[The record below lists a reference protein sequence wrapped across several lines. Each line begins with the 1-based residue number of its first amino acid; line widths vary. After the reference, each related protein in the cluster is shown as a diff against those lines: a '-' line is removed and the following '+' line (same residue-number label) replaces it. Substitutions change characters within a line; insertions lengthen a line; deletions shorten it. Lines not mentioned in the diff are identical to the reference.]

1 MFYRLFVQNLGLK
14 LLAAALAIGLWLSVA
29 GEAMIERGF
38 EVPVGFENVPADLQV
53 AGDPPDTVHV
63 RVRGPM
69 SIVNRLALGDVV
81 AVLDLAGERPGERR
95 LFDMFAGRV
104 RTPFGVEV
112 IQVIPSTITAAL
124 ERAGEP
130 RTVRVVPDIE
140 GQPADGFAVGRI
152 STVPASVE
160 IVGPTSLLDSVVEA
174 ITEPVSI
181 EGSSER
187 VQSLVTIGVSDRV
200 LRLRTPSSAEVT
212 VEIVPAPVER
222 NMQGVTISSRN
233 LEPGLEVLF
242 EPSSIA
248 VGVRGSEALLQAM
261 EEREIEAFI
270 DLEAWRGVPFEAME
284 EGEIEAFID
293 LAGLSA
299 GRYNLPVTVVSSA
312 DLGITHIDPPN
323 VLVVLQ

>member
-1 MFYRLFVQNLGLK
+1 MFHRLFVENLGLK
-14 LLAAALAIGLWLSVA
+14 LLAGALAAGLWLSVA
-29 GEAMIERGF
+29 GEAVIERGF

-69 SIVNRLALGDVV
+69 SIVNRLVLGDVV

-95 LFDMFAGRV
+95 LFDMFADRV

-124 ERAGEP
+124 ETAGAP
-130 RTVRVVPDIE
+130 RTVPVVPDIE
-140 GQPADGFAVGRI
+140 GQPAEGFAVGRI
-152 STVPASVE
+152 STVPESVE
-160 IVGPTSLLDSVVEA
+160 IVGPTSLLNSVVEA

-181 EGSSER
+181 DGSNER

-222 NMQGVTISSRN
+222 NIQELTISSRS
-233 LEPGLEVLF
+233 LEPGIE
-242 EPSSIA
+242 
-248 VGVRGSEALLQAM
+248 SE
-261 EEREIEAFI
+261 
-270 DLEAWRGVPFEAME
+270 
-284 EGEIEAFID
+284 
-293 LAGLSA
+293 
-299 GRYNLPVTVVSSA
+299 
-312 DLGITHIDPPN
+312 
-323 VLVVLQ
+323 

>member
-1 MFYRLFVQNLGLK
+1 MFYRRFVENLGLK
-14 LLAAALAIGLWLSVA
+14 LLAMALAIGLWLSVA
-29 GEAMIERGF
+29 GETVIERGF
-38 EVPVGFENVPADLQV
+38 EVPVGFQNVPADLQV

-95 LFDMFAGRV
+95 LFDMFADRV

-112 IQVIPSTITAAL
+112 IQVIPATITAAL
-124 ERAGEP
+124 ERAGAP
-130 RTVRVVPDIE
+130 RTVPVVPDIE
-140 GQPADGFAVGRI
+140 GQPAEGFAVGRI
-152 STVPASVE
+152 STVPESVE

-174 ITEPVSI
+174 ITEPVLI

-200 LRLRTPSSAEVT
+200 LRLQTPSSAEVT
-212 VEIVPAPVER
+212 VEIIPAPVER
-222 NMQGVTISSRN
+222 NIQELAISSRS
-233 LEPGLEVLF
+233 LEPGLEVSF
-242 EPSSIA
+242 DPISVT
-248 VGVRGSEALLQAM
+248 VGIRGSEVLLQ
-261 EEREIEAFI
+261 
-270 DLEAWRGVPFEAME
+270 VME
-284 EGEIEAFID
+284 EGEVEVFID

-312 DLGITHIDPPN
+312 DIGITHIDPPN

>member
-1 MFYRLFVQNLGLK
+1 MFYRRFVENLGLK
-14 LLAAALAIGLWLSVA
+14 LLAMALAIGLWLSVA
-29 GEAMIERGF
+29 GETVIERGF
-38 EVPVGFENVPADLQV
+38 EVPVGFQNVPADLQV

-95 LFDMFAGRV
+95 LFDMFADRV

-112 IQVIPSTITAAL
+112 IQVIPATITAAL
-124 ERAGEP
+124 ERAGAP
-130 RTVRVVPDIE
+130 RTVPVVPDIE
-140 GQPADGFAVGRI
+140 GQPAEGFAVGRI
-152 STVPASVE
+152 STVPESVE

-174 ITEPVSI
+174 ITEPVLI
-181 EGSSER
+181 EGSTER

-200 LRLRTPSSAEVT
+200 LRLQTPSSAEVT
-212 VEIVPAPVER
+212 VEIIPAPVER
-222 NMQGVTISSRN
+222 NIQELAISSRS
-233 LEPGLEVLF
+233 LEPGLEVSF
-242 EPSSIA
+242 DPISVT
-248 VGVRGSEALLQAM
+248 VGIRGSEVLLQAM
-261 EEREIEAFI
+261 EE
-270 DLEAWRGVPFEAME
+270 
-284 EGEIEAFID
+284 GEVEAFID

-312 DLGITHIDPPN
+312 DIGITHIDPPN

>member
-1 MFYRLFVQNLGLK
+1 MFYRRFVENFGLK
-14 LLAAALAIGLWLSVA
+14 LLAMALAIGLWLSVA
-29 GEAMIERGF
+29 GETVIERGF
-38 EVPVGFENVPADLQV
+38 EVPVGFQNVPADLQV

-95 LFDMFAGRV
+95 LFDMFADRV

-112 IQVIPSTITAAL
+112 IQVIPATITAAL
-124 ERAGEP
+124 ERAGAP
-130 RTVRVVPDIE
+130 RTVPVVPDIE
-140 GQPADGFAVGRI
+140 GQPAEGFAVGRI
-152 STVPASVE
+152 STVPESVE

-174 ITEPVSI
+174 ITEPVLI

-200 LRLRTPSSAEVT
+200 LRLQTPSSAEVT

-222 NMQGVTISSRN
+222 NIQELAISSRS
-233 LEPGLEVLF
+233 LEPGLEVSF
-242 EPSSIA
+242 DPISVT
-248 VGVRGSEALLQAM
+248 VGIRGSEVLLQAM
-261 EEREIEAFI
+261 EE
-270 DLEAWRGVPFEAME
+270 
-284 EGEIEAFID
+284 GEVEAFID
-293 LAGLSA
+293 LAGLAA

-312 DLGITHIDPPN
+312 DIGITHIDPPN